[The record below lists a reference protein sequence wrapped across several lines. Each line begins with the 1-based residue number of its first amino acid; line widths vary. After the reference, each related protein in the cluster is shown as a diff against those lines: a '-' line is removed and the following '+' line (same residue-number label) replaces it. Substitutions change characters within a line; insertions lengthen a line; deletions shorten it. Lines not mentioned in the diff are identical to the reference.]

1 MPPSLRPHFPSDY
14 TSSALSATSNHQS
27 ALSTRKEEI
36 TSRNTDSP
44 DPPHSSSPKSANKQ
58 PLDIEI
64 VHNSHENEDIGGRSE
79 EINDNS
85 LPISSPMTSKDNSV
99 NDNEIYNCD
108 GPRQDKGKEAIE
120 LTSLL
125 ITSFKL

>member
-1 MPPSLRPHFPSDY
+1 M
-14 TSSALSATSNHQS
+14 
-27 ALSTRKEEI
+27 I

-58 PLDIEI
+58 PLDIEV
-64 VHNSHENEDIGGRSE
+64 VHNSHENEDLGGRSERNE

-99 NDNEIYNCD
+99 NDIEIYNCD
-108 GPRQDKGKEAIE
+108 GPRQEKGKEAIE
-120 LTSLL
+120 LTALL
-125 ITSFKL
+125 PSNSENSSKRSSESIAT